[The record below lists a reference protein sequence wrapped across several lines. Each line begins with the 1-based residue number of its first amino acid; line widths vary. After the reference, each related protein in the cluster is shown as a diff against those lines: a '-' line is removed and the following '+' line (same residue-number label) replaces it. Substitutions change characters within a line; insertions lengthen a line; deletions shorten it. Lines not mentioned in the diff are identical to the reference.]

1 MTEDLG
7 AKGISRKPLKCLE
20 LNTSILQA
28 PKKENLKVMLE
39 NYEQSAVGN
48 SLKKTFLLNFVIM
61 SKIFCSRFQ
70 FCKDNFLSRNEV
82 TLFAQND
89 PNPF

>member
-20 LNTSILQA
+20 LNTSILQV

-39 NYEQSAVGN
+39 NY
-48 SLKKTFLLNFVIM
+48 
-61 SKIFCSRFQ
+61 
-70 FCKDNFLSRNEV
+70 D
-82 TLFAQND
+82 
-89 PNPF
+89 